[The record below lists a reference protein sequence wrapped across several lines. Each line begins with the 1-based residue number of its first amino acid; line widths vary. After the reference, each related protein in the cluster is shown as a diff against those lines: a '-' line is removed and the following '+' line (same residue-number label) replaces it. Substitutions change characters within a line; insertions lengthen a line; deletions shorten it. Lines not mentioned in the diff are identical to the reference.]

1 MNRTPS
7 PDGHGPGDDRSNERA
22 RRPRDIDQEIRINEL
37 NEQAKELGLT
47 SFEKASDI
55 PPDIEEAFL
64 ESMIE
69 YETAPI
75 SCPFEALES
84 EGVQLPPAEELGE
97 IELNRK
103 LWQVINTLAERN
115 TFVTHTDHLND
126 RELYDHLWTDSLRE
140 MGPLLA
146 KPVKPAG
153 KRPKNPGWVQ
163 FIDPI
168 GSGSEADTLLWL
180 RYYAKPEDRDR
191 WAKDFPG
198 DLMPPAEKPPHDRDR
213 LLPKAPFPFG
223 PRAEGD
229 EENDVDDELGVETGD
244 DEDFPDIYGSD
255 SPLDLDDAA
264 DHDDPHQ

>member
-1 MNRTPS
+1 MNRPPS
-7 PDGHGPGDDRSNERA
+7 PDEHGPEHEPSGEGA
-22 RRPRDIDQEIRINEL
+22 ARPRDIDQEIRINEL
-37 NEQAKELGLT
+37 NEQARELGLT
-47 SFEKASDI
+47 SFEKAADI

-64 ESMIE
+64 ASMIE

-75 SCPFEALES
+75 SCPFEALET

-97 IELNRK
+97 VELNRK

-115 TFVTHTDHLND
+115 TFVTHTDHLSD

-140 MGPLLA
+140 MGPVLA

-168 GSGSEADTLLWL
+168 GSGNEEDTLIWL
-180 RYYAKPEDRDR
+180 RYYAKQEDRDR
-191 WAKDFPG
+191 WADQYPG
-198 DLMPPAEKPPHDRDR
+198 DSMPPSEKPKYDRDR

-229 EENDVDDELGVETGD
+229 ESDDDTEADEIDPFDDADSAVD
-244 DEDFPDIYGSD
+244 PYK
-255 SPLDLDDAA
+255 LDDP
-264 DHDDPHQ
+264 DE

>member
-1 MNRTPS
+1 MNRPPS
-7 PDGHGPGDDRSNERA
+7 PDEHGPESEPSGEGA
-22 RRPRDIDQEIRINEL
+22 ARPRDIDQEIRINEL
-37 NEQAKELGLT
+37 NEQARELGLT
-47 SFEKASDI
+47 SFEKAPDI

-64 ESMIE
+64 ASMIE

-75 SCPFEALES
+75 SCPFEALET
-84 EGVQLPPAEELGE
+84 EGVQLPPAEDLGE

-115 TFVTHTDHLND
+115 TFVTHTDHLSD

-140 MGPLLA
+140 MGPVLV
-146 KPVKPAG
+146 KPVKRIG

-168 GSGSEADTLLWL
+168 GSGSEADTLIWL
-180 RYYAKPEDRDR
+180 RYYAKQEDRDR
-191 WAKDFPG
+191 WADQFP
-198 DLMPPAEKPPHDRDR
+198 DDPMPPQEKPKYDRDR

-229 EENDVDDELGVETGD
+229 ESEVGSEADETDPSDGTDPAIDPYKIDDS
-244 DEDFPDIYGSD
+244 DE
-255 SPLDLDDAA
+255 
-264 DHDDPHQ
+264 